1 MKDCCIPKLKGAC
14 SFEDKFYKDYSDN
27 MDKLYPL
34 LPKQLIHRDPNPSNI
49 IVDHGEITG
58 FLDFELTERN
68 VRIFDPCY
76 AATAILSE
84 TYEDTSLER
93 DKWFSILRGIIA
105 GYDEVVQLTDA
116 EKAAIPYVIYSIH
129 ITCIAFFSDF
139 ERYRAL
145 AETNTEMLKW
155 LIQHFNAL
163 NSVL

>member
-1 MKDCCIPKLKGAC
+1 
-14 SFEDKFYKDYSDN
+14 

-49 IVDHGEITG
+49 IVDYGEITG

-93 DKWFSILRGIIA
+93 DKGSPFS
-105 GYDEVVQLTDA
+105 
-116 EKAAIPYVIYSIH
+116 AALSAD
-129 ITCIAFFSDF
+129 TTRWCISQMPKKLPFP
-139 ERYRAL
+139 
-145 AETNTEMLKW
+145 M
-155 LIQHFNAL
+155 
-163 NSVL
+163 

>member
-1 MKDCCIPKLKGAC
+1 MKDRCIPELKGAC
-14 SFEDKFYKDYSDN
+14 SFEDKFYKNYSDN

-93 DKWFSILRGIIA
+93 DKWFSIHSQGNESTSWLQVGRDGIQA
-105 GYDEVVQLTDA
+105 ENQL
-116 EKAAIPYVIYSIH
+116 
-129 ITCIAFFSDF
+129 
-139 ERYRAL
+139 
-145 AETNTEMLKW
+145 
-155 LIQHFNAL
+155 
-163 NSVL
+163 